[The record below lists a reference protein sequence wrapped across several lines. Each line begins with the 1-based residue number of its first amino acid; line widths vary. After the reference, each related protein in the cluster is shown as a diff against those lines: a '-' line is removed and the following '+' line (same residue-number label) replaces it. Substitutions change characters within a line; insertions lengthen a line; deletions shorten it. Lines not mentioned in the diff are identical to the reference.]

1 MEGKNCV
8 TFAFVK
14 FFSIYLG
21 WVSYFYF
28 PKIIF
33 FITDHAPLILKSF
46 NNMTDITLFLRAHL
60 RETRSELKP
69 VWDFTSGQNF
79 TLVSLLAFTWVQA
92 KWNSLRC
99 KFYFGQIHRSE
110 ILNSREFSM
119 YTVSA
124 HSEVKLG
131 RIILVN
137 N

>member
-69 VWDFTSGQNF
+69 V
-79 TLVSLLAFTWVQA
+79 
-92 KWNSLRC
+92 
-99 KFYFGQIHRSE
+99 
-110 ILNSREFSM
+110 
-119 YTVSA
+119 
-124 HSEVKLG
+124 
-131 RIILVN
+131 
-137 N
+137 